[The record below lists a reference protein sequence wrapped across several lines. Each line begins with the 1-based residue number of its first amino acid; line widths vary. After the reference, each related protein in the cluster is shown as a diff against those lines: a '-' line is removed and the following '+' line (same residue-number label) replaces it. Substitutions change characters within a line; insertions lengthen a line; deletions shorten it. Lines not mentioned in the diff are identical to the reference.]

1 MNPIIILG
9 AILAGVLLWFIL
21 SFIFPWIGSVLIK
34 MYKAAIKNIN
44 KTEKEDKDNEKR

>member
-34 MYKAAIKNIN
+34 LYKAATKNIN
-44 KTEKEDKDNEKR
+44 KTEKEDNENEKR